1 MRSTLRNLMPKHLFA
16 SRFIIKRSILFR
28 ALAVGLGLSFV
39 STFAVESA
47 IASDKKDV
55 RMTVMMEYDKF
66 PLKMQILIPNKEK
79 AINFGETA
87 ILPLDQPF
95 PASGVFLDGTTRK
108 TGGNTPFMMAIEN
121 RTDATHY
128 FFASTHILKPD
139 EAGFGIRIACLC
151 VHKIF
156 SVPPKSKWYR
166 IGNINLSNFTFTDS
180 VTILHRLHGTTLKE
194 IEDKKMQRLLYR
206 GVE

>member
-1 MRSTLRNLMPKHLFA
+1 MRSTLRSFMLKQSFNL
-16 SRFIIKRSILFR
+16 RFIAKRSTLCR
-28 ALAVGLGLSFV
+28 ALAVGLALTFV
-39 STFAVESA
+39 STYATQSA
-47 IASDKKDV
+47 WASDKKDV

-95 PASGVFLDGTTRK
+95 PASGPFLDGTTRK

-166 IGNINLSNFTFTDS
+166 IGNINLSNFTFTDN